1 MKRMSGRSTMSE
13 MFGKTYIVKVLD
25 DGECIT
31 EGELIR
37 CKDCKHH
44 RDDTRCN
51 NRIGVWFDDD
61 YCSGAE
67 RKDNER

>member
-1 MKRMSGRSTMSE
+1 MRE
-13 MFGKTYIVKVLD
+13 YIVTVDDDDLD
-25 DGECIT
+25 YEEVFISYIKRQT
-31 EGELIR
+31 ELIR

-61 YCSGAE
+61 YCSDAE
-67 RKDNER
+67 RKEE